1 MTRAADEA
9 IERAQRRPGG
19 AKVVCASGISPSG
32 PIHLGNLREI
42 LVPHLVA
49 EEIRSRGVPCEHILS
64 WDDYDRLRKVPAG
77 VPADFAEHVG
87 RPLTAVPDP
96 WGEFPSWAERF
107 KAPFRDALR
116 RLGIEVREIS
126 QTEMY
131 RSGAYADGIARA
143 IAAAPTI
150 DGILGRYRTLQ
161 PSPAGSRPDGSG
173 PDGSGSDGSGSGGS
187 GPGGSGSGGSRPGGS
202 GPGGRAGR
210 GGRREA
216 AAGGALDVPPAD
228 VDVAVD
234 EGAADDEGS
243 ASASAYFPFRPYCEV
258 CGRDTTVVTSFEPAA
273 GQGGYSCSACG
284 NHGQFDVRGPANGK
298 LVWKVDWPMRWAY
311 ENVAFEAGGVDHS
324 SPGSSFTVGGSIV
337 REVFGG
343 EPPVYLPYSFV
354 GVRGRAKLSGS
365 AGGAPT
371 PADALHIL
379 EPAIVRWIYARRR
392 PNQAIT
398 VDFGAEVL
406 RVYDEWDALNRRV
419 GDGAA
424 EPAEDTVVA
433 RSRETVGGGP
443 VDAPRT
449 VFPFRLLSS
458 ICDITADDPTQILRI
473 LRQASGGEAAGGLE
487 AETDGTGQTPF
498 TLDDLQPRLD
508 CARAWTAEHVP
519 AEQRTIVRTEPD
531 RAALAAL
538 GADEAKALA
547 ILVDGLEQDWSLNGL
562 TALTYAVPKLLRGLP
577 ADAPATAELKQAQR
591 AFFVLIYRLLVGRD
605 TGPRLPTLLLAV
617 GPERIRTL
625 LTAAG

>member
-9 IERAQRRPGG
+9 IERAQQRPGG

-161 PSPAGSRPDGSG
+161 PSPTAAPAGSG
-173 PDGSGSDGSGSGGS
+173 PDGSGLDGSGPRASGA
-187 GPGGSGSGGSRPGGS
+187 GGS

-210 GGRREA
+210 GGRRAGA
-216 AAGGALDVPPAD
+216 APGGADDVPPAD
-228 VDVAVD
+228 VDVAAD

-258 CGRDTTVVTSFEPAA
+258 CGRDTTVVASFDPAA
-273 GQGGYSCSACG
+273 GQGDYSCSACG
-284 NHGQFDVRGPANGK
+284 NHGRFDVRGPANGK
-298 LVWKVDWPMRWAY
+298 LVWKVDWPMRWAF

-424 EPAEDTVVA
+424 EPAENTVVA
-433 RSRETVGGGP
+433 RSRGTVEGGP

-473 LRQASGGEAAGGLE
+473 LRQARGSDAAGGSG
-487 AETDGTGQTPF
+487 ADAAGQAPF
-498 TLDDLQPRLD
+498 SLDDLQPRLD
-508 CARAWTAEHVP
+508 AARAWTREHVP

-531 RAALAAL
+531 RAALAGL
-538 GADEAKALA
+538 SADETKALA
-547 ILVDGLEQDWSLNGL
+547 ILVDGLEEDWSLDGL
-562 TALTYAVPKLLRGLP
+562 TTLTYAVPKLLRGLP
-577 ADAPATAELKQAQR
+577 ADAPATTELKQAQR

-625 LTAAG
+625 LAATAE

>member
-19 AKVVCASGISPSG
+19 GKVVCASGISPSG

-49 EEIRSRGVPCEHILS
+49 EEIRARGVPCEHILS

-161 PSPAGSRPDGSG
+161 PSPTAAPAGSG
-173 PDGSGSDGSGSGGS
+173 PDGSGAGGSGSGGS
-187 GPGGSGSGGSRPGGS
+187 GSGGS

-210 GGRREA
+210 GGRRGA
-216 AAGGALDVPPAD
+216 AAPGGADDVPPAD
-228 VDVAVD
+228 VDVAAD

-258 CGRDTTVVTSFEPAA
+258 CGRDTTVVASFDPVA
-273 GQGGYSCSACG
+273 GQGDYSCSACG
-284 NHGQFDVRGPANGK
+284 NHGRFDVRGPANGK
-298 LVWKVDWPMRWAY
+298 LVWKVDWPMRWAF

-419 GDGAA
+419 GDGTA

-433 RSRETVGGGP
+433 RSRGTVEGGP

-473 LRQASGGEAAGGLE
+473 LRQARGSDAPGESGA
-487 AETDGTGQTPF
+487 DGTGQAPF
-498 TLDDLQPRLD
+498 TLDDLQPRLG
-508 CARAWTAEHVP
+508 CARAWTGEHVP

-531 RAALAAL
+531 RAALAGL
-538 GADEAKALA
+538 SADETKALA
-547 ILVDGLEQDWSLNGL
+547 ILVDGLEEDWSLDGL
-562 TALTYAVPKLLRGLP
+562 TTLTYAVPKLLRGLP

-617 GPERIRTL
+617 GPERIRAL
-625 LTAAG
+625 LTAAE

>member
-1 MTRAADEA
+1 MAKAADEA

-19 AKVVCASGISPSG
+19 EKVVCASGISPSG

-143 IAAAPTI
+143 IAAAPAI

-161 PSPAGSRPDGSG
+161 PLPVAAPAGSDPA
-173 PDGSGSDGSGSGGS
+173 GSGSAGSGSGRAGS
-187 GPGGSGSGGSRPGGS
+187 
-202 GPGGRAGR
+202 GGRAGR
-210 GGRREA
+210 GGRGGAA
-216 AAGGALDVPPAD
+216 AAGEAPPAD
-228 VDVAVD
+228 VDVAAD
-234 EGAADDEGS
+234 EGADDDEGS
-243 ASASAYFPFRPYCEV
+243 ASASAYFPFRPYCED
-258 CGRDTTVVTSFEPAA
+258 CGRDTTAVASFDPVA
-273 GQGGYSCSACG
+273 GQGDYTCSSCG
-284 NHGQFDVRGPANGK
+284 NRGRFDVRGPANGK
-298 LVWKVDWPMRWAY
+298 LVWKVDWPMRWAF
-311 ENVAFEAGGVDHS
+311 ESVAFEAGGVDHS
-324 SPGSSFTVGGSIV
+324 SPGSSFTVGGHIV

-419 GDGAA
+419 DDGAA
-424 EPAEDTVVA
+424 EPAEVTVVA
-433 RSRETVGGGP
+433 RSRGTVGGGP

-473 LRQASGGEAAGGLE
+473 LRQARGSDASGSDASGGGEAG
-487 AETDGTGQTPF
+487 GTGEAPF

-508 CARAWTAEHVP
+508 CARAWTGEHVP

-531 RAALAAL
+531 RAALAGL
-538 GADEAKALA
+538 SADETKALA
-547 ILVDGLEQDWSLNGL
+547 ILVDGLEEDWSLDGL
-562 TALTYAVPKLLRGLP
+562 TTLTYAVPKLLRGLP

-591 AFFVLIYRLLVGRD
+591 GFFVLLYRLLVGRD

-617 GPERIRTL
+617 GPERIRSL
-625 LTAAG
+625 LAGG

>member
-1 MTRAADEA
+1 
-9 IERAQRRPGG
+9 
-19 AKVVCASGISPSG
+19 
-32 PIHLGNLREI
+32 
-42 LVPHLVA
+42 
-49 EEIRSRGVPCEHILS
+49 
-64 WDDYDRLRKVPAG
+64 VPAG

-161 PSPAGSRPDGSG
+161 PSPTAAPAGSG
-173 PDGSGSDGSGSGGS
+173 PDGSGLDGSGPRASGA
-187 GPGGSGSGGSRPGGS
+187 GGS

-210 GGRREA
+210 GGRRAGA
-216 AAGGALDVPPAD
+216 APGGADDVPPAD
-228 VDVAVD
+228 VDVAAD

-258 CGRDTTVVTSFEPAA
+258 CGRDTTVVASFDPAA
-273 GQGGYSCSACG
+273 GQGDYSCSACG
-284 NHGQFDVRGPANGK
+284 NHGRFDVRGPANGK
-298 LVWKVDWPMRWAY
+298 LVWKVDWPMRWAF

-424 EPAEDTVVA
+424 EPAENTVVA
-433 RSRETVGGGP
+433 RSRGTVEGGP

-473 LRQASGGEAAGGLE
+473 LRQARGSDAAGGSG
-487 AETDGTGQTPF
+487 ADAAGQAPF
-498 TLDDLQPRLD
+498 SLDDLQPRLD
-508 CARAWTAEHVP
+508 AARAWTREHVP

-531 RAALAAL
+531 RAALAGL
-538 GADEAKALA
+538 SADETKALA
-547 ILVDGLEQDWSLNGL
+547 ILVDGLEEDWSLDGL
-562 TALTYAVPKLLRGLP
+562 TTLTYAVPKLLRGLP
-577 ADAPATAELKQAQR
+577 ADAPATTELKQAQR

-625 LTAAG
+625 LAATAE

>member
-1 MTRAADEA
+1 MTKAADEA
-9 IERAQRRPGG
+9 IERAQRRPGNG
-19 AKVVCASGISPSG
+19 KVVCASGISPSG

-131 RSGAYADGIARA
+131 RSGAYVDGISRA
-143 IAAAPTI
+143 IAAAPAI

-161 PSPAGSRPDGSG
+161 PSPA
-173 PDGSGSDGSGSGGS
+173 
-187 GPGGSGSGGSRPGGS
+187 
-202 GPGGRAGR
+202 
-210 GGRREA
+210 A
-216 AAGGALDVPPAD
+216 AAPAGDPAPAD
-228 VDVAVD
+228 VDVAAD

-243 ASASAYFPFRPYCEV
+243 ASAGAYFPFRPYCDV
-258 CGRDTTVVTSFEPAA
+258 CGRDTTAVSAFDPAA
-273 GQGGYSCSACG
+273 GQGDYSCSACANRG
-284 NHGQFDVRGPANGK
+284 RFDVRGPATGK
-298 LVWKVDWPMRWAY
+298 LVWKVDWPMRWAF

-324 SPGSSFTVGGSIV
+324 SPGSSFTVGGQIV

-371 PADALHIL
+371 PADALQIL
-379 EPAIVRWIYARRR
+379 EPAIVRWLYARRR

-398 VDFGAEVL
+398 VDFGPEVL

-419 GDGAA
+419 DDGAA
-424 EPAEDTVVA
+424 EPAEATVAA
-433 RSRETVGGGP
+433 RSRGTAGHGP

-473 LRQASGGEAAGGLE
+473 LRQARGTDAPGGSGA
-487 AETDGTGQTPF
+487 DGTPGASF

-508 CARAWTAEHVP
+508 CARVWTREHVP

-531 RAALAAL
+531 RATLAAL
-538 GADEAKALA
+538 SADETKAIA
-547 ILVDGLEQDWSLNGL
+547 ILVDGLEEDWSLNGL

-577 ADAPATAELKQAQR
+577 ADAPATTELKQAQR
-591 AFFVLIYRLLVGRD
+591 AFFVLVYRLLVGRD

-617 GPERIRTL
+617 GPERIRSL
-625 LTAAG
+625 LTGA